1 MTCENTR
8 QGYEVNLLIFQLI
21 FYSLF
26 YYTRGMANKKT
37 TEEFTV
43 NGEELVAKVKA
54 LVNEGNIR
62 RIIIKDVEG
71 KTLVEFPLTIGVIGA
86 VLAPILA
93 AVGAI
98 AALVTKCTI
107 VVERREN

>member
-1 MTCENTR
+1 MT
-8 QGYEVNLLIFQLI
+8 
-21 FYSLF
+21 
-26 YYTRGMANKKT
+26 NKKA

-54 LVNEGNIR
+54 LINEGNIR
-62 RIIIKDVEG
+62 RIIIKDTEG

>member
-1 MTCENTR
+1 
-8 QGYEVNLLIFQLI
+8 
-21 FYSLF
+21 
-26 YYTRGMANKKT
+26 MANKKT

-71 KTLVEFPLTIGVIGA
+71 KTLVEFPLTMGVIGA

-107 VVERREN
+107 VVERRED

>member
-1 MTCENTR
+1 MTE
-8 QGYEVNLLIFQLI
+8 
-21 FYSLF
+21 
-26 YYTRGMANKKT
+26 KKT

-43 NGEELVAKVKA
+43 NGEELLAKVKS

-62 RIIIKDVEG
+62 RIIIKDAEG
-71 KTLVEFPLTIGVIGA
+71 KTLVELPMTIGVVGA
-86 VLAPILA
+86 LLAPMLA

-98 AALVTKCTI
+98 AALVAKCTI